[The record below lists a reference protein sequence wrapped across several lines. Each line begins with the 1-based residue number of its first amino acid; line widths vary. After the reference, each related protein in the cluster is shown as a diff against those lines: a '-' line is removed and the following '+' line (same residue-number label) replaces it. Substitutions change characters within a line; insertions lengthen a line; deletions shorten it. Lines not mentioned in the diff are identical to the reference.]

1 LPPFR
6 ALSALV
12 DGGSRDEH
20 TLTQIYISLRLV
32 LLALLLALALGR
44 LEADLLVVLL
54 EGRQVLAGL
63 GELARPPPSMPSPTY
78 QCTKARLAYIRS
90 NLWSMCE

>member
-1 LPPFR
+1 M
-6 ALSALV
+6 
-12 DGGSRDEH
+12 
-20 TLTQIYISLRLV
+20 SLRLV

-44 LEADLLVVLL
+44 LEADLLVFLL

-63 GELARPPPSMPSPTY
+63 GELARPPPCMPSPTY

-90 NLWSMCE
+90 NLWSMRE